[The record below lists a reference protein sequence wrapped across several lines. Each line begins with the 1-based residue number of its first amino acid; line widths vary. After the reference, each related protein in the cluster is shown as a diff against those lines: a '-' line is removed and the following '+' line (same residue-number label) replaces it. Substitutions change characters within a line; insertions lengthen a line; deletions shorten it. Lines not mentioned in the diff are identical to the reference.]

1 MPIIQNR
8 RRFLT
13 GLTAISA
20 AGLCRP
26 RTSSA
31 AEAAP
36 ETNTVRFAEAIG
48 ICIAPQFV
56 AEEMLRADGFTD
68 FRKVTSQAG
77 TVQTEMLARGE
88 VDFGIDFATA
98 YVIPI
103 DAGAPIKVLSGVHVG
118 CYELF
123 AREGINSVLDL
134 KGKNVGVGANLASD
148 PHIFVS
154 AMAAFVGLDAAK
166 DINWV
171 TGEDKPAEL
180 FAEGKVDAF
189 LAFPPEAQGL
199 RARNIGHVILNSS
212 LDRPWSQ
219 YFCCMLAVNA
229 AYAEKYPAA
238 TKRVIRAVL
247 KATDLCVAEPERVAR
262 FLVEGGYTTQ
272 YDYAVQSM
280 QEIPYMNWREY
291 DPEDTIR
298 FFALRLHEAGM
309 ITSSPSKIIAAG
321 TDWRL
326 FNELK
331 RELKT

>member
-13 GLTAISA
+13 GLTALGT
-20 AGLCRP
+20 AGLARG
-26 RTSSA
+26 RNTA
-31 AEAAP
+31 AEEAP
-36 ETNTVRFAEAIG
+36 IETATVRFAKATG

-56 AEEMLRADGFTD
+56 AEEMLRAEGFTD
-68 FRKVTSQAG
+68 YRSVSSDAG
-77 TVQTEMLARGE
+77 LAQTEMLARGE

-103 DAGAPIKVLSGVHVG
+103 DGGAPIKVLSGVHVG

-123 AREGINSVLDL
+123 AREGIKSVLDL
-134 KGKNVGVGANLASD
+134 KGKNVGVGANLVSD

-154 AMAAFVGLDAAK
+154 AMAAFVGLDPAR

-171 TGEDKPAEL
+171 TGNDKPAEL

-189 LAFPPEAQGL
+189 LAFPPEAQDL
-199 RARNIGHVILNSS
+199 RARNIGHVILNST

-238 TKRVIRAVL
+238 TKRVIRSTL
-247 KATDLCVAEPERVAR
+247 KAADLCVAEPKRVAQ
-262 FLVEGGYTTQ
+262 FLLDGGYTTQ
-272 YDYAVQSM
+272 YDYAVQALT
-280 QEIPYMNWREY
+280 EIPYMNWRDY

-298 FFALRLHEAGM
+298 FFALRLHEAGL
-309 ITSSPSKIIAAG
+309 IASSPQKIIATG

>member
-13 GLTAISA
+13 GLTALST
-20 AGLCRP
+20 AGLGRP
-26 RTSSA
+26 RASSA
-31 AEAAP
+31 AEAAS
-36 ETNTVRFAEAIG
+36 ETNTVRFAKATG

-56 AEEMLRADGFTD
+56 AEEMLRAEGFTD
-68 FRKVTSQAG
+68 YRSVSSNAG
-77 TVQTEMLARGE
+77 LAQTEMLARGE

-103 DAGAPIKVLSGVHVG
+103 DGGAPIKVLSGVHVG

-134 KGKNVGVGANLASD
+134 KGKNVGVGNNLVSD

-154 AMAAFVGLDAAK
+154 VMAAFVGLDPAK

-171 TGEDKPAEL
+171 TGEDRPAEL
-180 FAEGKVDAF
+180 FAEGKIDAF
-189 LAFPPEAQGL
+189 LAFPPEAQDL
-199 RARNIGHVILNSS
+199 RARNIGHVILNST

-238 TKRVIRAVL
+238 TKRVIRATL
-247 KATDLCVAEPERVAR
+247 KAADLCVAEPERVAR
-262 FLVEGGYTTQ
+262 FLVDGGYTKQ

-280 QEIPYMNWREY
+280 QEIPYLNWREY

-309 ITSSPSKIIAAG
+309 VASSPNDIIARG

-331 RELKT
+331 RELKS

>member
-1 MPIIQNR
+1 MHNTWNR
-8 RRFLT
+8 RHLLT
-13 GLTAISA
+13 GMTAFGA
-20 AGLCRP
+20 AGLIGGP
-26 RTSSA
+26 KTS
-31 AEAAP
+31 AEEAP
-36 ETNTVRFAEAIG
+36 LDTTTVRFAEAIG

-56 AEEMLRADGFTD
+56 AEELLRADGFD

-77 TVQTEMLARGE
+77 LAQTEMLARGE

-123 AREGINSVLDL
+123 ARDGINSVLDL
-134 KGKNVGVGANLASD
+134 KGKNVGVGTNLVSD

-154 AMAAFVGLDAAK
+154 AMATFVGLDPAK

-171 TGEDKPAEL
+171 TGKDKPVEL

-189 LAFPPEAQGL
+189 LAFPPEAQEL
-199 RARNIGHVILNSS
+199 RARKIGHVILNST

-219 YFCCMLAVNA
+219 YFCCMLACNA

-238 TKRVIRAVL
+238 AKRVIRAVL
-247 KATDLCVAEPERVAR
+247 KAADLCVAEPKRVAQ
-262 FLVEGGYTTQ
+262 FLVDGGYTKR
-272 YDYAVQSM
+272 YDYAVQSLR
-280 QEIPYMNWREY
+280 EIPYLNWREY

-309 ITSSPSKIIAAG
+309 ITSSPAKIIAEG
-321 TDWRL
+321 TDWRM

>member
-1 MPIIQNR
+1 
-8 RRFLT
+8 
-13 GLTAISA
+13 
-20 AGLCRP
+20 
-26 RTSSA
+26 
-31 AEAAP
+31 
-36 ETNTVRFAEAIG
+36 
-48 ICIAPQFV
+48 
-56 AEEMLRADGFTD
+56 
-68 FRKVTSQAG
+68 
-77 TVQTEMLARGE
+77 MLARGE

-103 DAGAPIKVLSGVHVG
+103 DGGAPIKVLSGVHVG

-134 KGKNVGVGANLASD
+134 KGKNVGVGANLVSD

-154 AMAAFVGLDAAK
+154 AMAAFVGLDPAK

-171 TGEDKPAEL
+171 TGEDRPAEL
-180 FAEGKVDAF
+180 FAEGKIDAF
-189 LAFPPEAQGL
+189 LAFPPEAQDL
-199 RARNIGHVILNSS
+199 RARNIGHVILNST

-238 TKRVIRAVL
+238 TKRVIRATL
-247 KATDLCVAEPERVAR
+247 KAADLCVAEPERVAR
-262 FLVEGGYTTQ
+262 FLVDGGYTKQ

-280 QEIPYMNWREY
+280 QEIPYLNWREY

-309 ITSSPSKIIAAG
+309 ITSSPNEIIAKG

-331 RELKT
+331 RELKS